1 MIVADAPRRCGCESK
16 VLSLVSGPAASVS
29 AVVREY
35 NIAPGLLFDGRQE
48 FRVAEPPVVRIK
60 PAFLPVERDGH
71 AG

>member
-1 MIVADAPRRCGCESK
+1 M
-16 VLSLVSGPAASVS
+16 SLVSGPAASVS

>member
-1 MIVADAPRRCGCESK
+1 
-16 VLSLVSGPAASVS
+16 LSLVGGPTASVS
-29 AVVREY
+29 AVVRKY

-48 FRVAEPPVVRIK
+48 FGVAEPPVVRIK